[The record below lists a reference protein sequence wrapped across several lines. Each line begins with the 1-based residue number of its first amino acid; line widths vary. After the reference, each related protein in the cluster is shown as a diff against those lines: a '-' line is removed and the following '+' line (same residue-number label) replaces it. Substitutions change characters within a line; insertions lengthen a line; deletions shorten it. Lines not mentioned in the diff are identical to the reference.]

1 MEAVSTLIVIEAPGK
16 IAALSRALKS
26 IHLRAQVFATKGLLF
41 SLPERSMGLNPD
53 TLVPNEWVPIRQR
66 SIDDLIVAAR
76 SATQVYVMTDAD
88 NEGELIASQV
98 RGILVR
104 NGFQGRIDRVRPT
117 AITPEAL
124 KACLAR
130 PGELNRSA
138 ILQAMARRAIDR
150 GIGFILSNTRENFNA
165 VAGRVRA
172 QLLGSIHAKPLTT
185 HRLSGSQIADPG
197 WRINAEGTPAQ
208 AASLNALCEAF
219 HGKSPELFGY
229 AKKKD
234 WIVPPAPPAIGA
246 EAILLIAGRLN
257 IPVREAEQLIQASYE
272 SGRLSYP
279 RTDSRRYS
287 AETTARL
294 KTLGKSYGLRIRND
308 TPEWDSPPSAQQAH
322 EALHVLEGDPCL
334 GLSINDMR
342 KEDAAHALLVRR
354 ALVPLCPDAEVSRE
368 AIPRS
373 AIHAFLD
380 KRKLPRVGAAIWK
393 DTPESAGWMVLERGT
408 INTARVQ
415 DLPADQS
422 ILRRIISDDIGRPS
436 TAVIFVQAML
446 QNKLVD
452 GGRLSKSG
460 YANFKFIESV
470 APSLTRK
477 HNLDNFLG
485 SHCDNAL
492 EDAIKAGYGHL
503 GLDPTELSQGAHER
517 IHAQDASDRAMDD
530 GPAHQPRQV
539 V

>member
-26 IHLRAQVFATKGLLF
+26 IHMRAQICATKGLLF
-41 SLPERSMGLNPD
+41 SLPEKSMGLNPD

-66 SIDDLIVAAR
+66 SIDDLVHAAK
-76 SATQVYVMTDAD
+76 SATQVFVMTDAD
-88 NEGELIASQV
+88 IEGELIASQV
-98 RGILVR
+98 RGVLVR
-104 NGFQGRIDRVRPT
+104 NGFAGSIERVRPT

-124 KACLAR
+124 KACLAH
-130 PGELNRSA
+130 PGELNRSS

-150 GIGFILSNTRENFNA
+150 GIGFILSNTKTNFNA

-172 QLLGSIHAKPLTT
+172 QLLGSIHAKPLPT
-185 HRLSGSQIADPG
+185 HRLAGSHESEPG
-197 WRINAEGTPAQ
+197 WNINAEGTPAQ
-208 AASLNALCEAF
+208 AASLNALCDAF
-219 HGKSPELFGY
+219 HRKSPELFGY
-229 AKKKD
+229 TKKKD
-234 WIVPPAPPAIGA
+234 WIVPPAPPPIGA

-257 IPVREAEQLIQASYE
+257 IPVGEAQQLIQTNYE
-272 SGRLSYP
+272 SGKLSYP

-287 AETTARL
+287 PATTARL
-294 KTLGKSYGLRIRND
+294 KTLGKRYGLRIRND
-308 TPEWDSPPSAQQAH
+308 EPEWESPESAQEAH

-334 GLSINDMR
+334 GMSISEMR
-342 KEDAAHALLVRR
+342 KEDAAQTLLVRR
-354 ALVPLCPDAEVSRE
+354 SLAPLCPDAEVSRE
-368 AIPRS
+368 AVPLR

-380 KRKLPRVGAAIWK
+380 KRNLPRVGAAIWK

-408 INTARVQ
+408 IASARVQ
-415 DLPADQS
+415 DLPADQA
-422 ILRRIISDDIGRPS
+422 ILKRIITDDIGRPS
-436 TAVIFVQAML
+436 TAVSFVQAML

-452 GGRLSKSG
+452 GGRLSRSG

-485 SHCDNAL
+485 SHCDGAL

-503 GLDPTELSQGAHER
+503 GLDTGELSRGARER
-517 IHAQDASDRAMDD
+517 LQAQEVDAPDLGDRQFPQARAA
-530 GPAHQPRQV
+530 G
-539 V
+539 